1 VRRNKLGVQADGEL
15 DALPEVL
22 SGNMRDGDGGSRVL
36 HALGVGLGT
45 EDVDGLVVRRAVCLQ
60 ALVALLAV
68 VEGRCHSMD
77 AEER

>member
-1 VRRNKLGVQADGEL
+1 MGRNKLGVQADGEL

-22 SGNMRDGDGGSRVL
+22 SGDMRNGNGGSRVL
-36 HALGVGLGT
+36 HALRIRLGT
-45 EDVDGLVVRRAVCLQ
+45 EDVDSLVVGRAVGLQ